1 MANAT
6 TRAKRLNE
14 TKMILRQPLLL
25 IAIILSF
32 ALLLLFVIYPLAKTL
47 IYSLTDETGA
57 FSLANLITILQTPRY
72 GKVFGRTMALGL
84 IVAVIATFIGPIPS
98 PGSTYRPRAFSRPWP
113 RCPSSP
119 RPSCCPCPLSS
130 SSASRV

>member
-6 TRAKRLNE
+6 TRAHRLTE

-47 IYSLTDETGA
+47 IYSLRRRMVGSCFWTRFTVCR
-57 FSLANLITILQTPRY
+57 TR
-72 GKVFGRTMALGL
+72 GR
-84 IVAVIATFIGPIPS
+84 
-98 PGSTYRPRAFSRPWP
+98 
-113 RCPSSP
+113 
-119 RPSCCPCPLSS
+119 SCCFTCWIRGSS
-130 SSASRV
+130 GVWETPGRPAG

>member
-32 ALLLLFVIYPLAKTL
+32 ALLLLFVL
-47 IYSLTDETGA
+47 
-57 FSLANLITILQTPRY
+57 Y
-72 GKVFGRTMALGL
+72 GLHLLMQEIFALLFVDIHFYFLLNIVFQ
-84 IVAVIATFIGPIPS
+84 FQ
-98 PGSTYRPRAFSRPWP
+98 
-113 RCPSSP
+113 
-119 RPSCCPCPLSS
+119 
-130 SSASRV
+130 

>member
-32 ALLLLFVIYPLAKTL
+32 ATGGSVQDEEPNDSVFQMETIHSFDGRLRVDIDATEMMVRQD
-47 IYSLTDETGA
+47 ITD
-57 FSLANLITILQTPRY
+57 
-72 GKVFGRTMALGL
+72 
-84 IVAVIATFIGPIPS
+84 
-98 PGSTYRPRAFSRPWP
+98 
-113 RCPSSP
+113 
-119 RPSCCPCPLSS
+119 
-130 SSASRV
+130 